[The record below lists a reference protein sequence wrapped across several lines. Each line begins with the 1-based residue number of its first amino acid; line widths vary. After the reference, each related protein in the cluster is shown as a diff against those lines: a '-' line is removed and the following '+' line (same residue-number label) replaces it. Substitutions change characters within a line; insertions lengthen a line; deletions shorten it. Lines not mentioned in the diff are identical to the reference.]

1 MRLTLLI
8 LLLNCYTIF
17 GQTIYGT
24 VINEKSKLPVEYVN
38 IGILGKNIGTV
49 SDFNGKFNLS
59 IDSQYN
65 EDSILFSCVGYLP
78 FSIKVADLRKDSRTN
93 INVKERVYII
103 NEVIVRPK
111 IFKQQVLGVTSRNK
125 KISAGFKDNLLGY
138 ELGILMK
145 SKKSAFI
152 KKVDINISQCDYD
165 TIFYRLNIYE
175 AHEKN
180 NFKNILSEPI
190 YIKLSKQQVKDK
202 IEIDL
207 EPKNIVVHGNFL
219 ITLEHVK
226 DLGEGRLYFCSG
238 LSNKTYYRKT
248 SQGKWET
255 APVGVSISV
264 IADVEK

>member
-1 MRLTLLI
+1 MRLTILI
-8 LLLNCYTIF
+8 LLLNCNTIF

-24 VINEKSKLPVEYVN
+24 VINEKSELPVEYVN

-49 SDFNGKFNLS
+49 SDNNGKYSLL
-59 IDSQYN
+59 IDSQYD
-65 EDSILFSCVGYLP
+65 EDSLLFSCVGYLP
-78 FSIKVADLRKDSRTN
+78 YTIKVADLKKDTRTS
-93 INVKERVYII
+93 IHLKEKIYAI
-103 NEVIVRPK
+103 NEVIIKPK
-111 IFKQQVLGVTSRNK
+111 IFKPQVLGSTSRNK
-125 KISAGFKDNLLGY
+125 NVSAGFKDNLLGY

-175 AHEKN
+175 VRGKN
-180 NFKNILSEPI
+180 IFDNILSEPI

-202 IEIDL
+202 IEINL
-207 EPKNIVVHGNFL
+207 EPKNIVVHGDFL

-226 DLGEGRLYFCSG
+226 NLGEGRLYFCSG
-238 LSNKTYYRKT
+238 LANKTYYRKT